1 MSHAAKLANQD
12 RGDDLD
18 RTEADRGQP
27 TLAPGTP
34 DGPVGHDH
42 GGAPSEPESATQS
55 DPASAPPGRA
65 PTTEDLDPLDPGHL
79 VYVCPDCPTEHTE
92 AINANAHQKRTGH
105 GQWTRENPTGRVV
118 TLPVRSGMEADD
130 AIATVGQA
138 CASLGIEVDDAPI
151 EVAS

>member
-1 MSHAAKLANQD
+1 MSHAAKLAEATVATTKTKAEAVATVGIITPDVEIREAADATDDDGENANQD

-18 RTEADRGQP
+18 RTEADGGQP

-55 DPASAPPGRA
+55 GPASAPPGRA

-79 VYVCPDCPTEHTE
+79 VY
-92 AINANAHQKRTGH
+92 
-105 GQWTRENPTGRVV
+105 
-118 TLPVRSGMEADD
+118 MEADD

>member
-1 MSHAAKLANQD
+1 MSHAAKRVAAELDDLAGSGNKVIRALLDRATVNGLMSGPVSTRWKATVATTKTKAEALATVGIITPDVEIREAADATDDDETANQD

-65 PTTEDLDPLDPGHL
+65 PTTE
-79 VYVCPDCPTEHTE
+79 
-92 AINANAHQKRTGH
+92 
-105 GQWTRENPTGRVV
+105 
-118 TLPVRSGMEADD
+118 
-130 AIATVGQA
+130 
-138 CASLGIEVDDAPI
+138 
-151 EVAS
+151 VAS

>member
-1 MSHAAKLANQD
+1 MTTVGFLCMVRGDIDVAPFDDDETANQD

-65 PTTEDLDPLDPGHL
+65 PTTE
-79 VYVCPDCPTEHTE
+79 
-92 AINANAHQKRTGH
+92 
-105 GQWTRENPTGRVV
+105 
-118 TLPVRSGMEADD
+118 
-130 AIATVGQA
+130 
-138 CASLGIEVDDAPI
+138 
-151 EVAS
+151 VAS

>member
-1 MSHAAKLANQD
+1 MSHAAKLAEATVATKTKAEALATVGIITPDVEIREAADATDDDETANQG

-79 VYVCPDCPTEHTE
+79 VCPDCPT
-92 AINANAHQKRTGH
+92 
-105 GQWTRENPTGRVV
+105 V
-118 TLPVRSGMEADD
+118 EADD